1 MSEKALTVRFLRLF
15 AELPEFGPIYA
26 NDWTVIRFGVGPS
39 YAPFESKAPDGS
51 LVGLD
56 IDIGSAIC
64 AQLKV
69 KCVWMDSPRG
79 SVIPGL
85 KARKF
90 DGILS

>member
-1 MSEKALTVRFLRLF
+1 MSCLSLA
-15 AELPEFGPIYA
+15 PIYA
-26 NDWTVIRFGVGPS
+26 KEWTVIRFGVNPS
-39 YAPFESKAPDGS
+39 SPFESKALDGN

-64 AQLKV
+64 VQLKV
-69 KCVWMDSPRG
+69 KCVWMESPRG

>member
-1 MSEKALTVRFLRLF
+1 MARL
-15 AELPEFGPIYA
+15 YA
-26 NDWTVIRFGVGPS
+26 KDWTVIRFGVDPRF
-39 YAPFESKAPDGS
+39 APFESKAPAGN

-56 IDIGSAIC
+56 IDIGSAIGT
-64 AQLKV
+64 QLKV
-69 KCVWMDSPRG
+69 KCVSMESPRG

>member
-1 MSEKALTVRFLRLF
+1 MARL
-15 AELPEFGPIYA
+15 YA
-26 NDWTVIRFGVGPS
+26 KDWTVIRFGVNPS
-39 YAPFESKAPDGS
+39 SPFESKAPDGN

-56 IDIGSAIC
+56 IDIGSAIG

-69 KCVWMDSPRG
+69 KCVSMESPRG

>member
-1 MSEKALTVRFLRLF
+1 MSLAPT
-15 AELPEFGPIYA
+15 YA
-26 NDWTVIRFGVGPS
+26 KDWTVIRFGVDSS
-39 YAPFESKAPDGS
+39 YAPFESKAPDGN
-51 LVGLD
+51 LVGLE
-56 IDIGSAIC
+56 IDFGSAIC

-69 KCVWMDSPRG
+69 KCVSMDSPRG